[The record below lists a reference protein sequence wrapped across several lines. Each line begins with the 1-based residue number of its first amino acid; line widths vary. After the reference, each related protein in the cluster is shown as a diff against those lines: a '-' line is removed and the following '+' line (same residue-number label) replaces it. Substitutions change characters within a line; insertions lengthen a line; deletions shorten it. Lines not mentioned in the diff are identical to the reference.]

1 MKRANSGKGRK
12 EIRLNRSVS
21 SSLKIQYKSKWQ
33 GIARALLKKTTR
45 ELSPLYV
52 KTSYCAGDTAMCGCK
67 EGQVDSSTHTH
78 TKYQT
83 DKCGLVQPLWK
94 TVWSMEVPRK
104 PRIELPYDS
113 ATPLLGTYPTKLQFR
128 KIYAPLY
135 LYQHFSQ

>member
-52 KTSYCAGDTAMCGCK
+52 KTNYCAGDSHMWVQGRTSR
-67 EGQVDSSTHTH
+67 QFHTHTH

-83 DKCGLVQPLWK
+83 DKCELVQPLWK
-94 TVWSMEVPRK
+94 TV
-104 PRIELPYDS
+104 
-113 ATPLLGTYPTKLQFR
+113 
-128 KIYAPLY
+128 
-135 LYQHFSQ
+135 